1 MCIQEFFIFISLLF
15 DYLINIQ
22 LVDIND
28 ELGFYEW

>member
-1 MCIQEFFIFISLLF
+1 MWIQEFFIFISLLF